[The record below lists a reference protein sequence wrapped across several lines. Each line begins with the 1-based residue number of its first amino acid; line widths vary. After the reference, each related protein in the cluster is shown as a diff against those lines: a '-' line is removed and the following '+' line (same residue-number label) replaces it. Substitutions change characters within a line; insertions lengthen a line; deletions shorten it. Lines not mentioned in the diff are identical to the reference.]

1 MNPSCPTRRSS
12 DLKGAAAGRADEAS
26 SCADGSAPVRLGGD
40 GGGLCPLHDAERG
53 CRLVLL
59 DPADP
64 LHLREAEAVALHE
77 PASGATPILLCSAC
91 HSTAVQAISLM
102 FGGRNSR
109 TGPTRAPAWCTTGSA
124 PGTSERMSLAVLG

>member
-40 GGGLCPLHDAERG
+40 GGGFCPLRDAERG

-64 LHLREAEAVALHE
+64 LHLLEAEAVALHE
-77 PASGATPILLCSAC
+77 TASGATPIMLCSVCPA
-91 HSTAVQAISLM
+91 TAVAAIPLM
-102 FGGRNSR
+102 SCVRTSR
-109 TGPTRAPAWCTTGSA
+109 IGSA
-124 PGTSERMSLAVLG
+124 TATTHVPTP

>member
-40 GGGLCPLHDAERG
+40 GGGFCPLRDAVRG

-64 LHLREAEAVALHE
+64 LHLLEAEAVALPE
-77 PASGATPILLCSAC
+77 PASGATPIMLCSVC
-91 HSTAVQAISLM
+91 H
-102 FGGRNSR
+102 
-109 TGPTRAPAWCTTGSA
+109 APAVSEIPFMSCVRPVRIGSPPRTTS
-124 PGTSERMSLAVLG
+124 

>member
-40 GGGLCPLHDAERG
+40 GGGFCPLRDAERG

-64 LHLREAEAVALHE
+64 LHLLEAAAVALHE
-77 PASGATPILLCSAC
+77 TASGATPIMLCSVC
-91 HSTAVQAISLM
+91 HATAVSAHSLM
-102 FGGRNSR
+102 FCVGQARNGAD
-109 TGPTRAPAWCTTGSA
+109 TETARA
-124 PGTSERMSLAVLG
+124 